1 MVEST
6 PHKSVM
12 MRRRP
17 RRNAAAQA
25 EPAFRGQGDG
35 TTLAD
40 QPYDRRRLSY
50 ATTFDNA
57 FQRHVIQTMEFF
69 TGKLKLLRLIRRFE
83 AMGVPHGQGFW
94 GQALGVMGIDLTT
107 PQAEIDNIP
116 AEGPLVIVANH
127 PHGLVDGMVL
137 AELIGR
143 RRTDY
148 KILVRNLLT
157 GVAEIEQFMIPVPF
171 AHQEDALQL
180 NLDMRKAAMD
190 HLADGGCIVLFP
202 SGVVATSE
210 TMFGPVIEAEWNPF
224 TAKMIQRSKAAV
236 LPIYFP
242 GQNSRW
248 YHMANRVSATIRQG
262 LLLFEVRHA
271 LNKPQRPVV
280 GEPMA
285 AESLSEW
292 SGNQRGFVA
301 WLREKTLGLSEK
313 V

>member
-107 PQAEIDNIP
+107 PQAEIDKTKDPN
-116 AEGPLVIVANH
+116 GPLTSEER
-127 PHGLVDGMVL
+127 
-137 AELIGR
+137 AELAQLR
-143 RRTDY
+143 RELKRVTMERDFLKRAAAY
-148 KILVRNLLT
+148 
-157 GVAEIEQFMIPVPF
+157 F
-171 AHQEDALQL
+171 AKETA
-180 NLDMRKAAMD
+180 
-190 HLADGGCIVLFP
+190 P
-202 SGVVATSE
+202 S
-210 TMFGPVIEAEWNPF
+210 
-224 TAKMIQRSKAAV
+224 K
-236 LPIYFP
+236 
-242 GQNSRW
+242 
-248 YHMANRVSATIRQG
+248 
-262 LLLFEVRHA
+262 
-271 LNKPQRPVV
+271 
-280 GEPMA
+280 
-285 AESLSEW
+285 
-292 SGNQRGFVA
+292 
-301 WLREKTLGLSEK
+301 
-313 V
+313 